1 MIRINKPS
9 TAPTILT
16 ADGATE
22 TKSHCDEYERKPR
35 GYRNGTKTFDF
46 KRAIYADDSV
56 KAALVKAQHGKCAF
70 CESRITHDQPGDV
83 EHFRPKK
90 GIARGKSLSRPGYY
104 WLAYDWDN
112 LLFACALCNRRHKRN
127 SFPLLRGSQ
136 RGRSH
141 LDSVSKEQ
149 PLFIYPANEAPES
162 MIGFRAHIPY
172 ARGGNIRA
180 RQTIEELGLKRK
192 ELMEVRAKHL
202 ARLRLLVEAAANLPR
217 GSVRAKIEKHLQ
229 EATHDSEPFSS
240 MVRSFLAAI

>member
-9 TAPTILT
+9 TAPAILSS
-16 ADGATE
+16 DGTTE
-22 TKSHCDEYERKPR
+22 TKDHCDAYIRDQPA
-35 GYRNGTKTFDF
+35 YQDGTKTFEF
-46 KRAIYADDSV
+46 KRTIYADDSV
-56 KAALVKAQHGKCAF
+56 KAALVTAQHGKCAF

-104 WLAYDWDN
+104 WLAYDWEN

-127 SFPLLRGSQ
+127 SFPLLPGSPKA
-136 RGRSH
+136 RSH
-141 LDSVSKEQ
+141 VDVVSKEQ
-149 PLFIYPANEAPES
+149 PLFIHPANEEPET

-180 RQTIEELGLKRK
+180 RQTIQELGLKRK

-202 ARLRLLVEAAANLPR
+202 ARLRLLVEAASKLPR